1 MALENFYPGVFQNII
16 QYLKTI
22 ADNQGTTIELNR
34 KNIENNSE
42 LLAQL
47 KEIKS
52 TVDSIKVAI
61 DGMAMDVEEI
71 NNKTTTT

>member
-22 ADNQGTTIELNR
+22 AENQGSAIELNR
-34 KNIENNSE
+34 ENIENNSE

-47 KEIKS
+47 KEVK
-52 TVDSIKVAI
+52 TTLDSIKVTVDEI
-61 DGMAMDVEEI
+61 AMGVEEI

>member
-22 ADNQGTTIELNR
+22 ADNQGTAIELNR
-34 KNIENNSE
+34 ENIENNSE

-47 KEIKS
+47 KELKT
-52 TVDSIKVAI
+52 TVDSIKMTTDEIAI
-61 DGMAMDVEEI
+61 TIEEL
-71 NNKTTTT
+71 NNKITTT